1 MQSMLLNHFLPRNY
15 EHVLVEKYHGCV
27 QGTCFVQE
35 YSQEF
40 FNLAATNQL
49 TEFLT
54 QQTARYLYGL
64 KANIRDCISLQR
76 MTTPAEVEELA
87 VSIELLE
94 KKRVISSLGTERIG
108 EIRPMQTVRTR
119 PGNGS
124 NRPKHRK
131 IQQKPSL
138 EAPTIFR
145 ILLVDRI
152 I

>member
-27 QGTCFVQE
+27 QGTCSIQE

-76 MTTPAEVEELA
+76 MTTPAEVEELT

-94 KKRVISSLGTERIG
+94 KKKKSNQFAGYRKNCFEHATVVNKGHKTITLVEEQPEMVEGGVIEEDYKEEGDEL
-108 EIRPMQTVRTR
+108 
-119 PGNGS
+119 
-124 NRPKHRK
+124 
-131 IQQKPSL
+131 
-138 EAPTIFR
+138 A
-145 ILLVDRI
+145 LVL
-152 I
+152 